1 MISGSTAD
9 MSYILEALK
18 KSQRQ
23 RELGSVPRLT
33 TEQVPLRRPGAAG
46 MPWWIAGVALLSA
59 GAAVF
64 LYDTFGRHLPRAD
77 GAAPVATAQHA
88 PAPSAAS
95 VATGTKVESPRVV
108 QTSGPQAQPVPPVTN
123 NSAAAAADEPAAPL
137 AETAAAAPGF
147 APPADDEVT
156 HYPAEVAAAD
166 DVSVDAEPQVP
177 ARDGTLA
184 NAASMERTPAAP
196 VVASAQPL
204 PLLSQLPFEA
214 QSSIPPVSL
223 NVHVYSH
230 NPAERFVFLNM
241 QKYRE
246 GERSREGVLI
256 EEITPDGA
264 ILRYGQQRFRLAY

>member
-1 MISGSTAD
+1 

-33 TEQVPLRRPGAAG
+33 TEQAPLRRPGAAG

-64 LYDTFGRHLPRAD
+64 LYDTFGRHLLRAD
-77 GAAPVATAQHA
+77 GAASVATAQHA
-88 PAPSAAS
+88 PAPPAAP
-95 VATGTKVESPRVV
+95 VATGAGVESPGIV
-108 QTSGPQAQPVPPVTN
+108 QASAPDVQPSPPTADSV
-123 NSAAAAADEPAAPL
+123 AAGADEFAAPL

-147 APPADDEVT
+147 APPADGGTT
-156 HYPAEVAAAD
+156 HYPAEAAAAD
-166 DVSVDAEPQVP
+166 DVWADTEPQAP

-196 VVASAQPL
+196 VERAPVQSL
-204 PLLSQLPFEA
+204 PLLAQLPFDA
-214 QSSIPPVSL
+214 QRSIPSISL